1 MTNELALVTLAKW
14 SRLMT
19 LRVERQH
26 DSADA
31 DSISPP
37 EEMNV
42 MLQVL
47 QSDSITPAEQALGTF
62 TRCKLKALDTWEQ
75 WKEGEFKQLDH
86 FHKLKMHG
94 DPIAPPPG
102 AIIPRSH
109 WTYRV
114 KTNGERRSRNCCD
127 GFRRAAP
134 KLHALAM
141 TYSSCVEQPV

>member
-1 MTNELALVTLAKW
+1 MVNI
-14 SRLMT
+14 LMT

-31 DSISPP
+31 DSISPG
-37 EEMNV
+37 EMNV

-62 TRCKLKALDTWEQ
+62 TRRKLKALDTWEQ

-86 FHKLKMHG
+86 FHKLKMCG
-94 DPIAPPPG
+94 DPVAPPG
-102 AIIPRSH
+102 AIILRSH

-114 KTNGERRSRNCCD
+114 KTNGE
-127 GFRRAAP
+127 
-134 KLHALAM
+134 L
-141 TYSSCVEQPV
+141 